1 MTRRPPGSAILEL
14 VDADEPPL
22 RVFFGTGT
30 LEMIKTEYEQ
40 RIENWERWDHIAV
53 AAQGGVTTS

>member
-1 MTRRPPGSAILEL
+1 M
-14 VDADEPPL
+14 
-22 RVFFGTGT
+22 FFGTGT
-30 LEMIKTEYEQ
+30 LDMIKTEYEQ